1 MPISIKVSL
10 SISWMPLECLLD
22 CWRVCDRLCVLHL
35 CVLRLRALVYR
46 AAPAAGNGIRCAMS
60 DAARAI
66 ADDVTLYR
74 RDNWPIEIF
83 V

>member
-1 MPISIKVSL
+1 V
-10 SISWMPLECLLD
+10 
-22 CWRVCDRLCVLHL
+22 RLAFA
-35 CVLRLRALVYR
+35 RLVYR
-46 AAPAAGNGIRCAMS
+46 SAPAAGNGIRCAMS
-60 DAARAI
+60 NAARAI